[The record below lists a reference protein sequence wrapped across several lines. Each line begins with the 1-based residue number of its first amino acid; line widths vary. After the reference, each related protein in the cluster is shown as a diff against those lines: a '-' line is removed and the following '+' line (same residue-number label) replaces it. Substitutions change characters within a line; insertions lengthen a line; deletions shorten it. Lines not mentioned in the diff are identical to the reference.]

1 MNISKQS
8 VAKIEDLKAMN
19 DEARKIAIGV
29 KIENPQIFK
38 EFMASDEIQ
47 WDYAVAAGVLTR
59 EEVEYIK
66 EEESAE
72 EPKEPIEG
80 SDEIK

>member
-8 VAKIEDLKAMN
+8 IAKIEDLKAMN
-19 DEARKIAIGV
+19 NEARKIAIGV

-47 WDYAVAAGVLTR
+47 WDYAVAAGVLTK

-66 EEESAE
+66 EKEKEEGGD
-72 EPKEPIEG
+72 PTEG
-80 SDEIK
+80 SVN

>member
-19 DEARKIAIGV
+19 NEARKIAIGV

-47 WDYAVAAGVLTR
+47 WDYAVAAGVLTK

-66 EEESAE
+66 EEESTE
-72 EPKEPIEG
+72 EPKEPAED
-80 SDEIK
+80 SVDAR

>member
-19 DEARKIAIGV
+19 NEARKIAIGV

-47 WDYAVAAGVLTR
+47 WDYAVAAGVLTK

-66 EEESAE
+66 EEEKE
-72 EPKEPIEG
+72 EEEDPTEG
-80 SDEIK
+80 SVK

>member
-8 VAKIEDLKAMN
+8 MARIEDLKAMN
-19 DEARKIAIGV
+19 EEARKIAIGV

-38 EFMASDEIQ
+38 EFMESEEIQ
-47 WDYAVAAGVLTR
+47 WDYAIAAGVLTR

-66 EEESAE
+66 EEEESTE
-72 EPKEPIEG
+72 EPAEPAQG
-80 SDEIK
+80 SE